1 MATKTKKTV
10 KSNISK
16 MAIVGILSAIA
27 YIYGVQC
34 STDAGV
40 Y

>member
-27 YIYGVQC
+27 YILMFMEFSVH
-34 STDAGV
+34 
-40 Y
+40 